1 VELKMA
7 RESLKNII
15 RILTLTCDQSSE
27 LMSRSQEKPLTGSER
42 WALSFHLM
50 ICRFCRKYKRQ
61 LKLMREV
68 LGKMAESDTYE
79 AEIPPLLD
87 TEQKMALQDR
97 LSKKIR
103 DNLDSM

>member
-1 VELKMA
+1 MA

-15 RILTLTCDQSSE
+15 RILTLTCDQSAE
-27 LMSRSQEKPLTGSER
+27 LMSLSQEKPLKGSER

-61 LKLMREV
+61 LKLMRGILSKITEPGTYDVEV
-68 LGKMAESDTYE
+68 PS
-79 AEIPPLLD
+79 LLEP
-87 TEQKMALQDR
+87 EQSQALQDR